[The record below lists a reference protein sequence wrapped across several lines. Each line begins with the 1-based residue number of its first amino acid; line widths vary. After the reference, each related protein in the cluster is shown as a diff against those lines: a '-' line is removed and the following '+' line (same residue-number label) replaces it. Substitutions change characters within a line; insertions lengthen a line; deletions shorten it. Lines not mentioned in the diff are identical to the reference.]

1 MRNPFKALGCIALLI
16 AFATPA
22 LANSVS
28 QGKIIVDNEKI
39 VSEVLEAQNKLISL
53 YKQGK
58 FLDAL
63 AVDLDSDKFRCI
75 KNGKIETYDELAA
88 RYRKMVAD
96 NQVKRMDYE
105 IDKQHFN
112 VRNSD
117 NVLTTLSV
125 NLTIT
130 MSDGSSIVQD
140 SLGETVLWQRVDG
153 AWRLAHYH
161 ASDSPKQ

>member
-1 MRNPFKALGCIALLI
+1 MRTPFKALALIALLI
-16 AFATPA
+16 AVATPA
-22 LANSVS
+22 LANPVS
-28 QGKIIVDNEKI
+28 QGKNIVDNERI
-39 VSEVLEAQNKLISL
+39 ISEVLEAQDKLISL

-88 RYRKMVAD
+88 RYRKVVAD
-96 NQVKRMDYE
+96 KQVKRMDYQ

-112 VRNSD
+112 VINSD

-130 MSDGSSIVQD
+130 MSDGSSIVQN
-140 SLGETVLWQRVDG
+140 SLGETILWQRVDG
-153 AWRLAHYH
+153 KWRIAHYH

>member
-1 MRNPFKALGCIALLI
+1 MRNTFTALACIALLI
-16 AFATPA
+16 ACVTPA
-22 LANSVS
+22 LANPVS
-28 QGKIIVDNEKI
+28 QGKINVDNQKI
-39 VSEVLEAQNKLISL
+39 ISEVLEAQHRLISL

-63 AVDLDSDKFRCI
+63 AIDLDSDNFRCI

-96 NQVKRMDYE
+96 KQVKRMDYQ
-105 IDKQHFN
+105 INKQHFN
-112 VRNSD
+112 VINAD

-130 MSDGSSIVQD
+130 MSNGSSIVQD
-140 SLGETVLWQRVDG
+140 SLGETILWQRVDG
-153 AWRLAHYH
+153 EWRLAHYH
-161 ASDSPKQ
+161 ASASPKQ

>member
-1 MRNPFKALGCIALLI
+1 MRNTFTALACIALLI
-16 AFATPA
+16 ACVIPA
-22 LANSVS
+22 LANPVS
-28 QGKIIVDNEKI
+28 QGKIIVDNENI
-39 VSEVLEAQNKLISL
+39 ISEVLEAQHRLISL

-63 AVDLDSDKFRCI
+63 AIDLDSDNFRCI

-88 RYRKMVAD
+88 RYRKMVAEK
-96 NQVKRMDYE
+96 QVKRMDYQ

-112 VRNSD
+112 VINAD

-130 MSDGSSIVQD
+130 MSNGSSIVQD
-140 SLGETVLWQRVDG
+140 SLGETILWQRVDG
-153 AWRLAHYH
+153 EWRLAHYH